1 MHRGFNFFNMFEL
14 KGYFGRPLL
23 SIFLIAQVDNIA
35 QQNMAIKFKT
45 ILYILSK
52 QVGNTIY
59 VRIFYCKLKIITE
72 VQCVRIFED
81 HLVMKSRD
89 KLSRD
94 PLKKPSKSEQIY
106 FEGMI
111 AYFWSSNIWTRL
123 TCLQQKRSRNLQ
135 ICNVCSL

>member
-1 MHRGFNFFNMFEL
+1 
-14 KGYFGRPLL
+14 
-23 SIFLIAQVDNIA
+23 
-35 QQNMAIKFKT
+35 MAIKFKT

-52 QVGNTIY
+52 QVRNTIY

-72 VQCVRIFED
+72 VQCVRFFEDD

-111 AYFWSSNIWTRL
+111 AYFWSSNIWTHL
-123 TCLQQKRSRNLQ
+123 TCL
-135 ICNVCSL
+135 